1 MKGGEITR
9 NGREGGREE
18 HLSQLFFFSSLDSG
32 PLSITEEH
40 SFKDLPR
47 IRWCFMQVSIS
58 REGPEPHMPLQK
70 LQGGLLHL
78 KKVLGI

>member
-1 MKGGEITR
+1 MKGGERTR
-9 NGREGGREE
+9 KGREGGREE
-18 HLSQLFFFSSLDSG
+18 HLSQLFFSSLDSG
-32 PLSITEEH
+32 PLPITEEH

-58 REGPEPHMPLQK
+58 REGPEPHMALQK
-70 LQGGLLHL
+70 LSRWSPTF